1 MRFTTHTGDEIEAE
15 IRETGVDRIEIIE
28 GLYGGL
34 LEIQAT
40 RKNGE
45 WSILATWDDGL
56 TEDFCLLKPI
66 PGLH

>member
-1 MRFTTHTGDEIEAE
+1 MAASAAKLAL
-15 IRETGVDRIEIIE
+15 DRIEIIE